1 MTQNV
6 TRLEHLKT
14 DERASIALRSLYSA
28 YGYRPYQVSQ
38 FEEYD
43 LYMRNRSLLESE
55 QILTF
60 SDTSGRLMALK
71 PDITF
76 SVVRNTKDEDGQI
89 KLFYAETVY
98 RAPRG
103 GYGFREITQTGVE
116 CIGTVDAY
124 AMAEVLTLAAKSLE
138 AIAPSYALDIAD
150 MGVAAGVLAGE
161 AITDEQKKALCAMV
175 AAKNLHG
182 LAALCGEMGV
192 SAAAQG
198 FLSAM
203 ITEFGPL
210 DETLAKF
217 EAMGLPAACG
227 GALSDLRAVA
237 ALLAA
242 EGVANVNLDF
252 SVVNDMGYYN
262 GLVFSGFIEGV
273 PKGVLSGGRY
283 DLLMRRMGR
292 RSEAIGFAVYLD
304 QLERFMQEKPGY
316 DVDALIV
323 YSSDAQAAKAAAKA
337 RALREAGCSV
347 RVQREGTTTLRA
359 RETIFIGEEG

>member
-60 SDTSGRLMALK
+60 SDTGGRLMALK

-76 SVVRNTKDEDGQI
+76 SVVRSTKDEDGPV

-103 GYGFREITQTGVE
+103 AYGFREITQTGVE

-138 AIAPSYALDIAD
+138 TISPAYALDIAD
-150 MGVAAGVLAGE
+150 MGVAAGILAGE
-161 AITDEQKKALCAMV
+161 ALTGEQKKALCAMV

-182 LAALCGEMGV
+182 LSQLCGEMGV
-192 SAAAQG
+192 CDAARG
-198 FLSAM
+198 FLAAM

-217 EAMGLPAACG
+217 EAMGLPGACA

-237 ALLAA
+237 SLLEA

-262 GLVFSGFIEGV
+262 GLVFSGFVEGI

-283 DLLMRRMGR
+283 DQLMRRMGR

-304 QLERFMQEKPGY
+304 QLERFMQQKQEY
-316 DVDALIV
+316 DVDALV
-323 YSSDAQAAKAAAKA
+323 LYADDAQAAQAAGKA
-337 RALREAGCSV
+337 RALREAGLRV
-347 RVQREGTTTLRA
+347 RVQREGKTTLRA
-359 RETIFIGEEG
+359 KETIVIGKEA